1 MSWEYSKYEARC
13 ENCGKEGV
21 CIRGSDDWNRSS
33 TSWQGFDSKPP
44 DPTDVGRKRADARDQ
59 VAVCNCG
66 NSKIVV
72 GKYLGET
79 A

>member
-13 ENCGKEGV
+13 ENCGKVGV

-33 TSWQGFDSKPP
+33 TSWEGIDSEPP
-44 DPTDVGRKRADARDQ
+44 CPTAVGRKDAASRDN
-59 VAVCNCG
+59 VAVCSCG
-66 NSKIVV
+66 NSKIII
-72 GKYLGET
+72 GKHLGN